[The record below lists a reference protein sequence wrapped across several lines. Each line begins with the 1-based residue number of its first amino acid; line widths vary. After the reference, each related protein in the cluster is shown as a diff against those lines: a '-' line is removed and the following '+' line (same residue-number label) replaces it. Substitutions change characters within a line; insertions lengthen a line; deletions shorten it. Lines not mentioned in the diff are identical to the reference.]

1 MPNGNLFLQLVRQN
15 RVFVL
20 TCTLLLGLFEY
31 LIAGVVSTIDVE
43 GILGDLMSSLPPMM
57 QGVVGDQMLGG
68 MTRQGVLAFGWNH
81 PIVLAAGGALAIVLA
96 SRAIAAEVESGA
108 IELVLA
114 QPISRASYMT
124 TQVLFGLT
132 ALVLLTVGGI
142 AGSLIGQRVYG
153 LDPFS
158 ARATFALSVNFWLL
172 HAATFAVA
180 LLISAFSR
188 EAGRVGSVGFVLL
201 LISYIAQVLGQLWT
215 KAAFLLPYP
224 IYERYNPRDL
234 LKTGSI
240 PLSSIAVLGSIL
252 VLGLV
257 AASLRFRRRDLP

>member
-1 MPNGNLFLQLVRQN
+1 MPNTNLFLQLIRRN

-20 TCTLLLGLFEY
+20 TCTILLGLFEF
-31 LIAGVVSTIDVE
+31 LIAGVVSTIDIE
-43 GILGDLMSSLPPMM
+43 GILGDLMSSLPPIM
-57 QGVVGDQMLGG
+57 QSMVGEQMLGG

-96 SRAIAAEVESGA
+96 ARAIAAEVESGA
-108 IELVLA
+108 IELLLA
-114 QPISRASYMT
+114 QPISRASYLS
-124 TQVLFGLT
+124 TQVLFGLS
-132 ALVLLTVGGI
+132 ALVLLTLGGV
-142 AGSLIGQRVYG
+142 AGSLIGQKVYG
-153 LDPFS
+153 LDPFPLRS
-158 ARATFALSVNFWLL
+158 TLALGLNFWLL

-234 LKTGSI
+234 LKTGTI
-240 PLSSIAVLGSIL
+240 PLSSIAVLGGIL
-252 VLGLV
+252 VLGIA
-257 AASLRFRRRDLP
+257 AASVRFRRRDLP